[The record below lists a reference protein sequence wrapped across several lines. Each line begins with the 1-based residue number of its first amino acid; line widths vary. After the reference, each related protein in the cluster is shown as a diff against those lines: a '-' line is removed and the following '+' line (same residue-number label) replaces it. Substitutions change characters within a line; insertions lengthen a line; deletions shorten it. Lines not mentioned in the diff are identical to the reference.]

1 MFSAI
6 RKRISPTTV
15 VAFMALVFA
24 MTGGAFAASGG
35 GGGSKG
41 AKATASVTPFA
52 SAAKA
57 KAKPKAKAGPR
68 GPAGPAGAKG
78 AAGAAGPA
86 GPAGPVGAA
95 GAKGENGAP
104 GAKGETGPAGS
115 AGPAGPAGAKGAPGS
130 PWTAGG
136 TLPSNATETGAW
148 SYGEVL
154 GSPEELLVPI
164 SFSIPLAG
172 ALGAEQVHYIN
183 VAGKEVYDGPLDE
196 RTSTACTG
204 TAADPT
210 AEPGNLCVYA
220 ARFYLASPSL
230 WNSLIQTLGSEPG
243 TAGTSTAGAVILL
256 FDPQTNSHG
265 LGTWAVTAE

>member
-24 MTGGAFAASGG
+24 MTGGAYAASS
-35 GGGSKG
+35 GGSGSTG
-41 AKATASVTPFA
+41 AKATASVTPLA
-52 SAAKA
+52 STAKA
-57 KAKPKAKAGPR
+57 KAKPKAKTGPR

-86 GPAGPVGAA
+86 GPAGAA

-104 GAKGETGPAGS
+104 GAKGETGPAGT
-115 AGPAGPAGAKGAPGS
+115 AGAAGATGPAGAKGPPGAIH
-130 PWTAGG
+130 PGE

-148 SYGEVL
+148 SIGITPAGTFHGY
-154 GSPEELLVPI
+154 LL
-164 SFSIPLAG
+164 SIPLSFTIPLSAPLD
-172 ALGAEQVHYIN
+172 ASHVHYVGN
-183 VAGKEVYDGPLDE
+183 GETAPAG
-196 RTSTACTG
+196 CTGG

-220 ARFYLASPSL
+220 
-230 WNSLIQTLGSEPG
+230 TLNAFLPFDAIEQAGS
-243 TAGTSTAGAVILL
+243 STEEAGASTTGALL
-256 FDPQTNSHG
+256 LLKG
-265 LGTWAVTAE
+265 EEEAIARGTWAVTAE